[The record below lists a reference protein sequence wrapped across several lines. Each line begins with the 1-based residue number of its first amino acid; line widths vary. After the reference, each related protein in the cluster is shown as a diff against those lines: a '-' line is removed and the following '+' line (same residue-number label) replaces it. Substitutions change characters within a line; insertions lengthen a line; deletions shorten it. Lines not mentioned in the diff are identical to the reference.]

1 MFLKKFIILFIFIA
15 SSLNATVVKAI
26 EYVGS
31 SRISEQSLSEMV
43 DIKVDEVLD
52 ENKLNDAL
60 KKFFSF
66 DYFEDIYIEHE
77 NGNIKFIFKEKP
89 SIANVDI
96 KGYKTRTEEKDA
108 IKKIIKLNK
117 GSMYSPKKIKE
128 AKKILLEI
136 LEQEGYIN
144 SVVEV
149 DIENLN
155 DNSISII
162 INVNKGDEI
171 IIKEQNFYGAK
182 NLNVEHFNT
191 VLANREQQ
199 WFSWWFGRSNGE
211 LKIDQLKYDS
221 RRVNDLYFEKGFL
234 DAVVKEP
241 YMSIDFASNQA
252 KMSLFISEGEAYTV
266 NDIRIFADASIVDI
280 DKLHA
285 NLKIEKD
292 DIFNI
297 AKLRKDQEY
306 IKTQIANKGYAY
318 AEVMF
323 DLKKDEQTHKVDVIF
338 NAIPGK
344 KVYINDVKI
353 SGNSRTL
360 DRVIRRNVL
369 LAPEDLYSLTD
380 INDSKN
386 RLRRTSF
393 FENVI
398 LEEKRVSEDKMDLLV
413 KVQEAP
419 TGSLMLGGGYG
430 SYDKFMIN
438 GSISDS
444 NIFGS
449 GLRLALSADISKRSN
464 VYELSLSNPAI
475 NDSDYNGSITAF
487 RRDYE
492 IRKRMYDEELKSK
505 GFSLGIG
512 KEIFRNTYL
521 GATYSLDFI
530 EESYKYNQGEKDK
543 IIASERL
550 PYEDQDYTN
559 SSITPYIN
567 FDNTNDYYFP
577 TSGFRANFSVEYAG
591 VGGDSKYIK
600 PSANIR
606 YFYSLEDLT
615 DLDWVF
621 RFKTQARVIIDNGQ
635 INQGDSLY
643 LGGPRTLRGY
653 KSYAFPKNEDGI
665 RQNPYKKM
673 WSNSAEISF
682 PLVPSAKMRWGAFI
696 DYAMIGQNNF
706 DDVTRAGTG
715 ILLEWISPMGPL
727 QLIFAKPLMKEDG
740 DETSSFEFSIGATF

>member
-1 MFLKKFIILFIFIA
+1 MKKFIILFIFIA
-15 SSLNATVVKAI
+15 SSLNATVIKSI

-31 SRISEQSLSEMV
+31 SRISDQSLSEII

-60 KKFFSF
+60 KKFYSF
-66 DYFEDIYIEHE
+66 YYFEDIYIELID
-77 NGNIKFIFKEKP
+77 GNIKFIFKEKP
-89 SIANVDI
+89 SIAKVDI
-96 KGYKTRTEEKDA
+96 KGYKTRAEEKDA

-117 GSMYSPKKIKE
+117 GSMYSPKKVKE

-149 DIENLN
+149 DIEKLN
-155 DNSISII
+155 DNSISIV

-182 NLNVEHFNT
+182 KLNVEHFNT

-221 RRVNDLYFEKGFL
+221 RRVNDLYYEKGFL
-234 DAVVKEP
+234 DAIVKEP

-252 KMSLFISEGEAYTV
+252 KMSFFISEGETYTV
-266 NDIRIFADASIVDI
+266 NDIKIFADASIVDI

-285 NLKIEKD
+285 NLKIEKN

-369 LAPEDLYSLTD
+369 LAPKELYNLTD

-386 RLRRTSF
+386 RLKRTGF

-413 KVQEAP
+413 KVTEAP

-475 NDSDYNGSITAF
+475 YDSDYNGSITAF

-492 IRKRMYDEELKSK
+492 IRKRMYDEKLRSK

-521 GATYSLDFI
+521 GATYSIDFI
-530 EESYKYNQGEKDK
+530 EETYSNYNSIVHVEK
-543 IIASERL
+543 R
-550 PYEDQDYTN
+550 YEDQDYIN

-577 TSGFRANFSVEYAG
+577 TSGVRANFSVEYAG

-606 YFYSLEDLT
+606 YFYSLEDLL

-621 RFKTQARVIIDNGQ
+621 RLKTQARVIIDNGQ

-653 KSYAFPKNEDGI
+653 KSYAFPVNKDGYKM
-665 RQNPYKKM
+665 PPSKKM

-682 PLVPSAKMRWGAFI
+682 PLIPSAKMRWGAFI

-706 DDVTRAGTG
+706 DDYTRAGTG